1 MGRLFRLSIYVG
13 LLLLLGL
20 GASWAVA
27 YFAVGSMLG
36 APPPKMGAQKT
47 VLALGGAKQLKGHP
61 PAWIFS
67 FGPTVIPGAERA
79 VIYVNLFGKVIRT
92 DPPDLAKRVEA
103 FQTYH

>member
-20 GASWAVA
+20 VASWAVA
-27 YFAVGSMLG
+27 YYAVGSMLG

-92 DPPDLAKRVEA
+92 DPPDLAKRVQA